1 MDDLFA
7 PPTEQWQRLS
17 PRYAQVRRIAAAI
30 TLTILGLAGA
40 AVTWWLTGGWLWPL
54 AIAVGVLALVAFQWW
69 RLGRWVRSWGYAERA
84 EDLYLSHG
92 LWFKQLTVIP
102 YGRMQVVKVESGPIE
117 RALGLASV
125 QLVTAS
131 PQTDARIPG
140 LPLDE
145 AARLRDRLV
154 EAGQAGEAGL

>member
-7 PPTEQWQRLS
+7 PPGEHWQRLS
-17 PRYAQVRRIAAAI
+17 PGYARVRRIAAAI
-30 TLTILGLAGA
+30 TLLVVFLPAAGLTWWFTGQWLWGA
-40 AVTWWLTGGWLWPL
+40 AV
-54 AIAVGVLALVAFQWW
+54 AAAGVALIVFQWW
-69 RLGRWVRSWGYAERA
+69 RVGRWVRAWGYAERA

-92 LWFKQLTVIP
+92 LWFRQLTVIP
-102 YGRMQVVKVESGPIE
+102 YGRMQLVKVESGPIE
-117 RALGLASV
+117 RSLGLATV

-140 LPLDE
+140 LPADE

-154 EAGQAGEAGL
+154 EAGQADQAGL